1 MVLRKFTIWG
11 ALASASILE
20 SVRRK
25 DLWVAVI
32 LSVLMIGAAGML
44 GRFGVKGLET
54 FLKSAALTVVN
65 LLSVVLAVIFTARQ
79 IPEEVSRRTVYPLL
93 ARPISR
99 FDLLFGKFLGAYALS
114 LLGLLLFALIAFGAL
129 TWFGLGVGMIFWQYL
144 FLRAVVLGVVCAVT
158 ISLSIFMTPQ
168 AAITVSLLLSMISQT
183 FSSAVML
190 LESDSQQ
197 AGKLFLHGT
206 YFALP
211 QFNLFDLSSRV
222 SFGWN
227 TIPTVTVVQLLVYA
241 LLHTAFWLMLGATRF
256 KRQAL

>member
-1 MVLRKFTIWG
+1 MVLRKLTIWG
-11 ALASASILE
+11 ALAGASILE

-114 LLGLLLFALIAFGAL
+114 LFGLLLFALIAFGAL
-129 TWFGLGVGMIFWQYL
+129 KWFGLGVGMIFWQYL
-144 FLRAVVLGVVCAVT
+144 LLRAVVLGVVCSVT
-158 ISLSIFMTPQ
+158 IGLSVYMTPQ

-190 LESDSQQ
+190 LEADSQQ
-197 AGKLFLHGT
+197 SGKLLLHGA

-211 QFNLFDLSSRV
+211 QFNLFDLSNRV
-222 SFGWN
+222 SFGW
-227 TIPTVTVVQLLVYA
+227 PTVSVTTILLLVVYG
-241 LLHTAFWLMLGATRF
+241 LIHTVIWLMLGTVRF
-256 KRQAL
+256 RKQAL